1 VIAPFLHPLATTA
14 FATGN
19 KRMPPGEGVQKEA
32 GKAVQVT
39 ITTDNNEHESVC
51 DNIMITDAV
60 TIKVSTKDSILID
73 RFVELGKFE
82 SRGEFVIF
90 SIKKTINE
98 LLLKEFG
105 EKAYSM
111 AQLSDKDVD
120 NLLTEIKNIR
130 KRLWSEY
137 AKHLS

>member
-1 VIAPFLHPLATTA
+1 MSTA
-14 FATGN
+14 A
-19 KRMPPGEGVQKEA
+19 A
-32 GKAVQVT
+32 
-39 ITTDNNEHESVC
+39 
-51 DNIMITDAV
+51 
-60 TIKVSTKDSILID
+60 TIKISTKDSALID
-73 RFVELGKFE
+73 RFVELGEFE

-111 AQLSDKDVD
+111 AQLSDEDVN

-130 KRLWSEY
+130 KGLWSEY
-137 AKHLS
+137 AKRLS

>member
-1 VIAPFLHPLATTA
+1 MIAPFLHPLATTA
-14 FATGN
+14 FAIGN
-19 KRMPPGEGVQKEA
+19 KRMSPGEGVQKEV

-137 AKHLS
+137 ARRLS

>member
-1 VIAPFLHPLATTA
+1 ME
-14 FATGN
+14 N
-19 KRMPPGEGVQKEA
+19 M
-32 GKAVQVT
+32 
-39 ITTDNNEHESVC
+39 
-51 DNIMITDAV
+51 MISTDAT

-73 RFVELGKFE
+73 RFVELGEFK

-137 AKHLS
+137 ATRLS

>member
-137 AKHLS
+137 ARRLS

>member
-1 VIAPFLHPLATTA
+1 MV
-14 FATGN
+14 
-19 KRMPPGEGVQKEA
+19 
-32 GKAVQVT
+32 VQVT
-39 ITTDNNEHESVC
+39 ITTDNNEHGSVC
-51 DNIMITDAV
+51 DNIMITDAA

-73 RFVELGKFE
+73 RFVELGEFE

-137 AKHLS
+137 AKRLS

>member
-1 VIAPFLHPLATTA
+1 MIAPFLHPLATTA

-137 AKHLS
+137 ARRLS

>member
-1 VIAPFLHPLATTA
+1 MIAPFLHPLATTA

-32 GKAVQVT
+32 GKALQVT

-137 AKHLS
+137 ARRLS

>member
-1 VIAPFLHPLATTA
+1 M
-14 FATGN
+14 N
-19 KRMPPGEGVQKEA
+19 
-32 GKAVQVT
+32 GKVRERLCCVT
-39 ITTDNNEHESVC
+39 ITTDNNEHGSVR
-51 DNIMITDAV
+51 DTIMTAAA
-60 TIKVSTKDSILID
+60 TIKVSTKDPILID
-73 RFVELGKFE
+73 RFVELGEFE

-137 AKHLS
+137 AKRLS

>member
-1 VIAPFLHPLATTA
+1 MIAPFRHVCEQTPMWLAAGGCHASQSPRTTL
-14 FATGN
+14 N
-19 KRMPPGEGVQKEA
+19 IM
-32 GKAVQVT
+32 
-39 ITTDNNEHESVC
+39 SVC
-51 DNIMITDAV
+51 DNIMSTAAA
-60 TIKVSTKDSILID
+60 TIKISTKDSALID
-73 RFVELGKFE
+73 RFVELGEFE

-111 AQLSDKDVD
+111 AQLSDEDVN

-130 KRLWSEY
+130 KGLWSEY
-137 AKHLS
+137 AKRLS

>member
-1 VIAPFLHPLATTA
+1 MIAPFLHPLATTA

-19 KRMPPGEGVQKEA
+19 KRMPPSEGVQKEV

-137 AKHLS
+137 ARRLS

>member
-1 VIAPFLHPLATTA
+1 
-14 FATGN
+14 
-19 KRMPPGEGVQKEA
+19 M
-32 GKAVQVT
+32 AVQVT
-39 ITTDNNEHESVC
+39 ITTDNNEHGSVC
-51 DNIMITDAV
+51 DNIMTTDAA

-73 RFVELGKFE
+73 RFVELGEFE

-111 AQLSDKDVD
+111 AQLSDKEVND
-120 NLLTEIKNIR
+120 LLTEIKNIR

-137 AKHLS
+137 AKRLS

>member
-137 AKHLS
+137 AKRLS

>member
-1 VIAPFLHPLATTA
+1 MTGYEGDCAL
-14 FATGN
+14 FASAGN

-137 AKHLS
+137 ARRLS